1 MVWGAMVKD
10 ASGEAGNRD
19 VMVARRH
26 VNRYR
31 AMVGAALALCAVASR
46 ASADPTTRPATFR
59 PDTFLS
65 RVSALAEM
73 ETLNA
78 DLLAA
83 RSATRVLEAWCADH
97 AMAAD
102 PRLKAQRVPG
112 PDKPLDAAG
121 RARLA
126 IGPDEPVR
134 YRHVKLACGT
144 HVLSDADNWYVPAR
158 LTPAMNEALDTTDT
172 SFGTVVAPLGV
183 TRETLS
189 ARTLW
194 QALPPG
200 WDMRAPAAD
209 RPERPLDVPP
219 VLFEHR
225 AALYDAH
232 HTPVSEVAEHY
243 TNEILA
249 FAPAR

>member
-1 MVWGAMVKD
+1 MALG
-10 ASGEAGNRD
+10 
-19 VMVARRH
+19 RH
-26 VNRYR
+26 VNRYST
-31 AMVGAALALCAVASR
+31 MVGVALAVCLVASR
-46 ASADPTTRPATFR
+46 ALADPPSHPDTSR
-59 PDTFLS
+59 PDTFLA
-65 RVSALAEM
+65 RLSALAAM

-78 DLLAA
+78 DLLAS

-102 PRLKAQRVPG
+102 PRLKAERVPG
-112 PDKPLDAAG
+112 PDKPLDAPG

-126 IGPDEPVR
+126 LGPDEPVR
-134 YRHVKLACGT
+134 YRHVKLTCGT

-172 SFGTVVAPLGV
+172 SFGTAVAPLGV
-183 TRETLS
+183 TRETFS

-194 QALPPG
+194 QALPLG

-209 RPERPLDVPP
+209 HPERALEVPP

-225 AALYDAH
+225 AVLYNSH
-232 HTPVSEVAEHY
+232 HLPFSEVAEHY
-243 TNEILA
+243 TNEVLA
-249 FAPAR
+249 FAARTR